1 MSHQTP
7 HSGNDATQDLNLESS
22 AGISAHSV
30 VDDHDLSDTFID
42 DDAEFAE
49 RLDDGNDPLW
59 IGDQGTLAARQR
71 DTVVALLKKSFISS
85 DDRDAWRTLIQDRDP
100 IGVALNNLY
109 MILVVDER
117 AEVAYATPAR
127 NADHPFKTLVRD
139 APNSREET
147 LLLIY
152 LRERHRAETA
162 SGQAVAYVDAD
173 GMLAHVARF
182 RPLTATDVYLDENR
196 VRGAIA
202 GLVTS
207 GLLVKTRDEDRYRIH
222 RAIEAL
228 LPLATLKQLLDAFQQ
243 HTATPDSAADGTTHG
258 STDGGVDADLTD
270 PDPAAA
276 PLAAAAQETSA

>member
-1 MSHQTP
+1 MSHTAAT
-7 HSGNDATQDLNLESS
+7 DATYESNLEDREDL
-22 AGISAHSV
+22 
-30 VDDHDLSDTFID
+30 DDDLDDEAPDEFDGEFTDRLSDGD
-42 DDAEFAE
+42 
-49 RLDDGNDPLW
+49 DPLW
-59 IGDQGTLAARQR
+59 NGDQGTLDARQR

-85 DDRDAWRTLIQDRDP
+85 DDRVAWRSLTNDRDS
-100 IGVALNNLY
+100 IAVTLNNLY

-162 SGQAVAYVDAD
+162 SGRTVAYVDLD
-173 GMLAHVARF
+173 GMLAHVSRF
-182 RPLTATDVYLDENR
+182 RPPTATDVFLDAGR
-196 VRGAIA
+196 VRGAVA
-202 GLVTS
+202 GLVTA

-228 LPLATLKQLLDAFQQ
+228 LPLTTLNQLLEAFKR
-243 HTATPDSAADGTTHG
+243 HNTNPDP
-258 STDGGVDADLTD
+258 D
-270 PDPAAA
+270 PDPAGEPGSDPNNETATGSDDTNFNA
-276 PLAAAAQETSA
+276 DLDAGSSPGQEMHP